1 MQGVF
6 PDLTIVR
13 GTVVYHDGEFGPAVG
28 ENVRSSTSGGRY

>member
-6 PDLTIVR
+6 PDLTMVR

-28 ENVRSSTSGGRY
+28 ENVRPSPSDGRH